1 MRFPTEAVALAV
13 LATAGAASADDLT
26 LVSKMT
32 RDNGTPVTT
41 TSYLSSDHARTV
53 QPGGQE
59 AIIDFKT
66 GQMTVVDNN
75 KKEYFVI
82 TRQDMEQ
89 AKVRMQEAMNSPEMQ
104 RAQAQ
109 MKNLPPDVQK
119 RMSGMMGALGSSMDV
134 HRTGTTRKIAGY
146 TCENWVMTVGE
157 FSKTEQCLTTQLPL
171 PAQAWTSYKEF
182 SDSMQSMMAS
192 MGPMAKGIADMQA
205 KMKEMRG
212 YPLALTTSSSVMG
225 RSTTMSSEVVEVKK
239 GSIPA
244 SAWEAPTGYRK
255 VDNPMLNATAPRPRP
270 R

>member
-1 MRFPTEAVALAV
+1 MRLRTDAIAAV
-13 LATAGAASADDLT
+13 LLAAAVPAAADDLT
-26 LVSKMT
+26 IISRMT
-32 RDNGTPVTT
+32 RDGAAPVTAA
-41 TSYLSSDHARTV
+41 SYLSADHARSV
-53 QPGGQE
+53 APGGQE
-59 AIIDFKT
+59 SIIDFKT
-66 GQMTVVDNN
+66 GQMTVIDNN
-75 KKEYFVI
+75 KKEYYVI

-89 AKVRMQEAMNSPEMQ
+89 ARARMQEAMNSPEMQ

-119 RMSGMMGALGSSMDV
+119 KMQGMMGGMASSVDV
-134 HRTGTTRKIAGY
+134 HKTGTTRTIAGY
-146 TCENWVMTVGE
+146 ACENWEMSFGT